1 MRTKKALKNI
11 TSALFLQFVLILS
24 NLVVPRFIVLTYG
37 SNVNGLVNSI
47 AKFLS
52 YIGLLETGLGGVV
65 KARLYKVL
73 AKKDKKELNR
83 LMTYSQTFFSK
94 ICVILI
100 LYVIVLCLIYPRFFS
115 NEFNSFFSFSLIIVL
130 SINTFAQYYFGIT
143 NQMLLQADQKAY
155 IINVCRAVV
164 TIISTILMVVLMNL
178 GFSIQIVELIGT
190 LIIIIAP
197 IIFFNYVKKE
207 YRIKKEKIGNDSI
220 MLDRWDGMSHSL
232 SSFVHTNTDIFIL
245 TILSKFSEI
254 SVYSIYS
261 LVTSGLRSILSTFTQ
276 SISSTFGNLYAN
288 GEKTKLEMQFKI
300 FDYFHLLI
308 ITIVFT
314 IAGLFITPFIKLYI
328 NNVSDINYIRIT
340 FGVIIII
347 SEVLTMLT
355 NSYTNIIYVIGAY
368 KETKMHGWIECLINI
383 FLSIFLVNKFGIVG
397 LAIGTVTATLYRL
410 IVSINYVNKNVLDI
424 NISKLTKK
432 YFLNIAVS
440 ITYIVI
446 NINIIDFLLINDFV
460 TWTIYLIVDFM
471 VFSLLIVCINCMFF
485 KQDIELIYKYYIKNG
500 IKIIINNKGVKNESK
515 S

>member
-1 MRTKKALKNI
+1 MRTKKAIKNI

-47 AKFLS
+47 VKFLS

-73 AKKDKKELNR
+73 AKKDQKELNR
-83 LMTYSQTFFSK
+83 LMTFSQSFFSK
-94 ICVILI
+94 ICIILI
-100 LYVIVLCLIYPRFFS
+100 IYVIVLCLVYPRFFS
-115 NEFNSFFSFSLIIVL
+115 NEFNTFFSFSLILVL

-155 IINVCRAVV
+155 IINVCRTIV
-164 TIISTILMVVLMNL
+164 TIISTIVMVVLMNL
-178 GFSIQIVELIGT
+178 GFSIQIVELVGT

-197 IIFFNYVKKE
+197 IVFFYYVKKE
-207 YRIKKEKIGNDSI
+207 YKIKNEKIENDSI
-220 MLDRWDGMSHSL
+220 LIDRWDGVSHSL

-245 TILSKFSEI
+245 TILSKYSEI

-288 GEKTKLEMQFKI
+288 DEKTKLEMQFKI

-314 IAGLFITPFIKLYI
+314 IAGLFITPFIKIYI
-328 NNVSDINYIRIT
+328 SNVSDINYIRIS
-340 FGVIIII
+340 FGIIII
-347 SEVLTMLT
+347 VSEVLTMLT

-368 KETKMHGWIECLINI
+368 KGTKIHGWIECIINI
-383 FLSIFLVNKFGIVG
+383 FLSVILVNKFGIVG
-397 LAIGTVTATLYRL
+397 LAIGTAIATFYRL
-410 IVSINYVNKNVLDI
+410 IASICYVNKNILDI
-424 NISKLTKK
+424 NILELTKK
-432 YFLNIAVS
+432 YLLNIALS
-440 ITYIVI
+440 ITFIVV
-446 NINIIDFLLINDFV
+446 NINIIDFLLISDFV
-460 TWTIYLIVDFM
+460 TWTVYLIVDFM
-471 VFSLLIVCINCMFF
+471 LFSLLIICINCIFF
-485 KQDIELIYKYYIKNG
+485 KKDIGLIYKYYIKNG
-500 IKIIINNKGVKNESK
+500 IRIIINNKGVKNENK